1 MKSRS
6 WSTVIST
13 TKRRY
18 PKEEFARRGR
28 ALYDKLIRRTYESS
42 HDGQFV
48 AIDIETGEF
57 EIDPNDMDAVDRLY
71 ERLPNAQPYS
81 FGLGNLWRI
90 ATEYPGSPVPPCIH
104 RAPDIVPGQP
114 PRLILIS

>member
-1 MKSRS
+1 MA
-6 WSTVIST
+6 T

-28 ALYDKLIRRTYESS
+28 ALYDKLIRRTYERT

-57 EIDPNDMDAVDRLY
+57 EIDPKDLDAIHRLY

-81 FGLGNLWRI
+81 TCIGSRTLRRFGF
-90 ATEYPGSPVPPCIH
+90 VPRKA
-104 RAPDIVPGQP
+104 RA
-114 PRLILIS
+114 

>member
-1 MKSRS
+1 MA
-6 WSTVIST
+6 T

-18 PKEEFARRGR
+18 SKEEFGRRGR

-57 EIDPNDMDAVDRLY
+57 EIDAKDLDAVHRLY
-71 ERLPNAQPYS
+71 ERLPNAQPYLALIGS
-81 FGLGNLWRI
+81 RTLCHFGF
-90 ATEYPGSPVPPCIH
+90 VPRKA
-104 RAPDIVPGQP
+104 RA
-114 PRLILIS
+114 